1 MVLRGSDKN
10 RREPQASVI
19 RLRKPD
25 AAAPPTFSSILD

>member
-19 RLRKPD
+19 RPGKPD
-25 AAAPPTFSSILD
+25 AARAAAFSSILD